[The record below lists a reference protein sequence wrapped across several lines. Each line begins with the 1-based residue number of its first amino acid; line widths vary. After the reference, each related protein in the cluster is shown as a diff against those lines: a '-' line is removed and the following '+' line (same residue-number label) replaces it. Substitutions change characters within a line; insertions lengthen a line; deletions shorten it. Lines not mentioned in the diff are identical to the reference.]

1 MRGHTNITG
10 LLLRSII
17 SLVSFELCTT
27 REDKNVIRK
36 QVHGNTC
43 MEITFYSSCCFVCRL
58 HETQQSLWQTT
69 SDKRLC
75 VISLAQALACQH
87 TNTDTAVN
95 TKIFK
100 CYSA

>member
-1 MRGHTNITG
+1 MVTSVWKFRFTVPVA
-10 LLLRSII
+10 LFA
-17 SLVSFELCTT
+17 VCT
-27 REDKNVIRK
+27 RHNKACDRR
-36 QVHGNTC
+36 QV
-43 MEITFYSSCCFVCRL
+43 
-58 HETQQSLWQTT
+58 T
-69 SDKRLC
+69 SDVS